1 MAVRAA
7 DRVTLQVL
15 PAPSYTRLYYCLQ
28 ASTLAPPVVNTS
40 TPNPPPNPP
49 WEATEPAYT
58 AGSTMTL
65 YTVMLTAWGSGYHEY
80 GPVQVSSSYEAA
92 KQAYNLAF
100 SATQT
105 VDGMR
110 RVIPSTSEPAAP
122 AAGWMN
128 GDQWWQYEVEPVTGR
143 NRIANIWVWNGTAFA
158 PFQIVAD
165 SLLIPGSVGN
175 ILLAEGAVDAMTIH
189 GAQIYGGYI
198 EAPVIASSDK
208 LGTGANVLND
218 PEFASTLDTAW
229 VASGHLGD
237 AAKTQTDTVT
247 WDQTPVVSGTSYRRQ
262 GAVNASMTFPTITR
276 EVGSLLFAN
285 YSWVPSNRTLNN
297 PYTYGTSY
305 APGSGAS
312 DPTFAAVAAPA
323 LKAKVSRTTY
333 LTNSVTQAVAVGDI
347 WTADLE
353 LDDYSLGAAVRAAM
367 LENVEIAVEVVNA
380 STSAV
385 LWDHVATADEL
396 SALRMRATWVSTF
409 AGNVRVRI
417 RATYLAA
424 GGTGVNLLAYGPLR
438 KLGAGSYEKAWT
450 GATQVRNWPADAPSQ
465 PYFPGSAD
473 PTKYSWLYGG
483 SPSESAFARGSGDAS
498 IDTLSAI
505 RLRAKRAVFAKV
517 EPEKGWR
524 LTEDG
529 GLELFNAAGSKTG
542 QLDGETNFISGE
554 LATAESGLR
563 WELVGDQINL
573 YSAANVLLGSIR
585 RDGTKIRV
593 DGTLSLNGFT
603 VPTETA
609 YAAASFTPTSGHT
622 VNSKSWARKRSDGYV
637 YGSIYIDRTADFV
650 NGAVVCNLPA
660 ALWPVA
666 AEEDSVA
673 IVSKGGAAG
682 FHVGQALSS
691 GGLRIWSGP
700 VVWTN
705 NRQAFIPLSYFASV

>member
-1 MAVRAA
+1 MAVRARDA
-7 DRVTLQVL
+7 VTLATL
-15 PAPSYTRLYYCLQ
+15 PALTYSRMYYLLQ
-28 ASTLAPPVVNTS
+28 DSMLSPPAIPTS
-40 TPNPPPNPP
+40 NPPATP
-49 WEATEPAYT
+49 WSGTEPAYS
-58 AGSTMTL
+58 AGSTSTL
-65 YTVMLTAWGSGYHEY
+65 YTCIVNVYGSVAHEWGQ
-80 GPVQVSSSYEAA
+80 VQVSSSYEAA

-110 RVIPSTSEPAAP
+110 RVVPSITEPTPP

-143 NRIANIWVWNGTAFA
+143 NRIANIWVWNGTAFV

-175 ILLAEGAVDAMTIH
+175 ILLADGAIDAMTIT

-218 PEFASTLDTAW
+218 PEFTSTLDTAW

-285 YSWVPSNRTLNN
+285 YSWVPSNRTLTN
-297 PYTYGTSY
+297 PHTYATSFV
-305 APGSGAS
+305 PGAGAS
-312 DPTFAAVAAPA
+312 DPTFAAVAAPP
-323 LKAKVSRTTY
+323 LNTKVTRTTY
-333 LTNSVTQAVAVGDI
+333 LTNSVTQTVAVGDI

-385 LWDHVATADEL
+385 LWSHVATTDEL

-409 AGNVRVRI
+409 AGNVKVRI

-424 GGTGVNLLAYGPLR
+424 GGTGFNALAFGPLR

-450 GATQVRNWPADAPSQ
+450 GATQVRNWPTDAPSQ
-465 PYFPGSAD
+465 PFPGSAD

-483 SPSESAFARGSGDAS
+483 SPSESAFARGSGNAS

-524 LTEDG
+524 LTEGG
-529 GLELFNAAGSKTG
+529 GLELFNEAGAKTG

-554 LATAESGLR
+554 IATAESGLR

-622 VNSKSWARKRSDGYV
+622 VAAKSWARKRSDGYV
-637 YGSIYIDRTADFV
+637 YGAIYIDRTTDFV
-650 NGAVVCNLPA
+650 NGAVLCNLPA

-673 IVSKGGAAG
+673 IVSKGGGAG
-682 FHVGQALSS
+682 FHVGQALST
-691 GGLRIWSGP
+691 GGLRMWSGP

-705 NRQAFIPLSYFASV
+705 NRLAYIPLSYFAAP